1 MAFQPDSITEFR
13 YLAARLDRT
22 TGEAQFDFA
31 LVGASSELF
40 TERVAFT
47 LPTDAADVDWR
58 RVDALV
64 VLLGAVLGLSYYKA
78 AAPPLYTVAVP
89 GLTDAALDYLA

>member
-13 YLAARLDRT
+13 YLDARLDRT

-40 TERVAFT
+40 TERVTFT
-47 LPTDAADVDWR
+47 LPPDTADVDWQ

-64 VLLGAVLGLSYYKA
+64 VLLGA
-78 AAPPLYTVAVP
+78 
-89 GLTDAALDYLA
+89 